1 MSYAIE
7 GIAYSTRNDALTA
20 LVANW
25 VSAGGENDMTEI
37 KAALVDRDTP
47 SDIIRNWGGEIGNS
61 EDPTDEDELRRHIL
75 THKADIIM
83 ATP

>member
-25 VSAGGENDMTEI
+25 VSAGGQNGVEEI
-37 KAALVDRDTP
+37 KSALLDIDTP
-47 SDIIRNWGGEIGNS
+47 AEIIRNWGGEIGIGEAPTS
-61 EDPTDEDELRRHIL
+61 EEELSEHIQ
-75 THKADIIM
+75 THKSDIIM
-83 ATP
+83 AE

>member
-7 GIAYSTRNDALTA
+7 GIAYDTRTDALTA

-25 VSAGGENDMTEI
+25 VSAGGENDIDEI
-37 KAALVDRDTP
+37 KSALHDSDTP
-47 SDIIRNWGGEIGNS
+47 AEIIREWGGEIGTG
-61 EDPTDEDELRRHIL
+61 EAPADEEELRTHIL

-83 ATP
+83 AT